1 MQWWMQHFTLEGTS
15 TQLCCQSSEKL
26 HGTSN
31 NLGPSTPPGSITD
44 MHKKN
49 LVQPL
54 FQMIKSLTWE
64 LSMIVWQSG
73 PQWIGWHLCG
83 AHVLVIIY
91 SKHFWGTE
99 AIPINVRVAWK
110 WMQSLPKLY
119 CATQFNK
126 SRNKLK

>member
-26 HGTSN
+26 HETSN

-64 LSMIVWQSG
+64 LSMIVWQSHPEG
-73 PQWIGWHLCG
+73 TSIGSDNCDFLKVSDFNG
-83 AHVLVIIY
+83 
-91 SKHFWGTE
+91 
-99 AIPINVRVAWK
+99 
-110 WMQSLPKLY
+110 SL
-119 CATQFNK
+119 
-126 SRNKLK
+126 